1 MSTNRVFP
9 GEIVKVKLPYS
20 EVCMHMR
27 VAGKVMWVQLRG
39 VSTQAVARRL
49 LRSCIRKRAVS
60 SFRSLLRYSPA
71 KRGCI
76 RSAVWAVSFV
86 LLRVAK
92 RSNT

>member
-39 VSTQAVARRL
+39 VSTQAVAQL
-49 LRSCIRKRAVS
+49 YSEKGGKFVPFSAPILPGEAGLYSVGSLGSEFCIAS
-60 SFRSLLRYSPA
+60 
-71 KRGCI
+71 GCE
-76 RSAVWAVSFV
+76 AE
-86 LLRVAK
+86 
-92 RSNT
+92 